1 MQTPVTNELA
11 LQGCLLGTAV
21 GDAVGLAGESLS
33 PQRQLKLFPALDRP
47 HFFFGR
53 GMCSDDTEHACL
65 TAQALTAAWDDD
77 RSFRQELAWRTRWW
91 FAGLPFGI
99 GMATVKACVR
109 LWLGFGANRSGVFSA
124 GNGPGMRAPVLG
136 VALRHEPAMLKA
148 AVHSATIITHT
159 DPKAEYGA
167 LALAYA
173 AGWAA
178 GKDFSSG
185 WQTRFL
191 GKLEQEL
198 PDAACELLE
207 LVKQAHASAQ
217 VNESLDALV
226 VSLGSRKGVSGYMYH
241 TVPAILHVWF
251 RKPLEY
257 RSAIE
262 EMVRAGG
269 DADTTAAILGGI
281 IGASVGKDGIPAEW
295 LGSLMEWPR
304 TVPWMES
311 VARRTAE
318 AVEQKQALKPVPLF
332 WLGLIPRNLLF
343 DLTVLVHGF
352 RRLFPP
358 Y

>member
-1 MQTPVTNELA
+1 MHTPASIELA

-21 GDAVGLAGESLS
+21 GDANGLAGESLS
-33 PQRQLKLFPALDRP
+33 PERQLKLFPSLDRP

-65 TAQALTAAWDDD
+65 TAQSLTAAWDDD
-77 RSFRQELAWRTRWW
+77 LKFRQELAWRTRWW

-109 LWLGFGANRSGVFSA
+109 LWLGFGAGRSGVFSA

-136 VALRHEPAMLKA
+136 VALRNEPALLKA
-148 AVHSATIITHT
+148 AVHSATLITHT

-167 LALAYA
+167 LVLAYA

-185 WQTRFL
+185 WPQKFL
-191 GKLEQEL
+191 SQIEHEL
-198 PDAACELLE
+198 PAAGYELLD
-207 LVKQAHASAQ
+207 LVKRAQ
-217 VNESLDALV
+217 RSVERSEPLADFV
-226 VSLGSRKGVSGYMYH
+226 VSIGSRNGVSGYMYH
-241 TVPAILHVWF
+241 TVPAVLHVWF

-281 IGASVGKDGIPAEW
+281 IGASVGKAGIPTEW

-304 TVPWMES
+304 TVPWMEA
-311 VARRTAE
+311 VAQRTAE
-318 AVEQKQALKPVPLF
+318 AMEQKKALKPVPLF
-332 WLGLIPRNLLF
+332 WPGLIPRNLLF